1 MKLRTLLMTAV
12 ALVLAFSLSGQL
24 MAEGHLSA
32 LYVGPAHSKPAT
44 SGTAGFG
51 VGTIGMY
58 TPISGTPCFD
68 CFSLPTGAMAIGPA
82 VAVATQG
89 TGYTW
94 FFTVQ
99 TNATTSGNI
108 RILMRFVQDG
118 VLIGTPLE
126 GTLDFNA
133 DSVYIVYS
141 TDPVIT
147 PSNPGVAGLV
157 VGLQQSGVVAQS
169 VLAPITIQ

>member
-1 MKLRTLLMTAV
+1 
-12 ALVLAFSLSGQL
+12 
-24 MAEGHLSA
+24 
-32 LYVGPAHSKPAT
+32 
-44 SGTAGFG
+44 
-51 VGTIGMY
+51 
-58 TPISGTPCFD
+58 
-68 CFSLPTGAMAIGPA
+68 
-82 VAVATQG
+82 VATQG